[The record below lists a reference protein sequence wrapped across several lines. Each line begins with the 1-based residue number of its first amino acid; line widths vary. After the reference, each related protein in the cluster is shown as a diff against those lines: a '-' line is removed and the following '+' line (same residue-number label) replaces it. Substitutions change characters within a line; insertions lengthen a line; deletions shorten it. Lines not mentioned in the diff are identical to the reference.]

1 MKQYSYYPSC
11 CLHGEAVAYD
21 ISVREAAKVL
31 DVDLKELEGW
41 NCCGST
47 PFAAIDELGA
57 LCCAVRNLALAEKIG
72 LDLVTP
78 CSDCYLMLN
87 KANSVLKERP
97 EIGKKVAEAL
107 AAGGLE
113 YHGRTRVRHI
123 LDVLANDVGCDQI
136 KFKAVKSLS
145 GLKVAAYYGCQVVRP
160 RPGFDHPEN
169 PQCLENLVRCLGCET
184 TPFPLKTHC
193 CGGSLFISETD
204 SCLELLYKILRDAS
218 IHGADCIVTVCALC
232 QANLDFYQTLVNRR
246 FKTHFNLP
254 VLFFTQLLGVAF
266 DIPSVRLGLEKGI
279 VPTGKVLAGFLGN

>member
-21 ISVREAAKVL
+21 ISVRETARVL
-31 DVDLKELEGW
+31 NVELRELEGW

-57 LCCAVRNLALAEKIG
+57 LCCAVRNLALAEKVG
-72 LDLVTP
+72 LELVTP

-87 KANSVLKERP
+87 KANLVLRERS
-97 EIGKKVAEAL
+97 EMKHKVAEAL

-113 YHGRTRVRHI
+113 YHGNTRVRHI
-123 LDVLANDVGCDQI
+123 LDVFANDVGSAAI
-136 KFKAVKSLS
+136 KFKVARSLE

-160 RPGFDHPEN
+160 CPGFDHPEN
-169 PQCLENLVRCLGCET
+169 PVCLENLIVSLGCEPV
-184 TPFPLKTHC
+184 PFPLKTHC

-204 SCLELLYKILRDAS
+204 SCLELLYKLLQSAS
-218 IHGADCIVTVCALC
+218 EHGAQCLVTVCALC
-232 QANLDFYQTLVNRR
+232 QANLDMYQSLVNRR

-254 VLFFTQLLGVAF
+254 VLFFTQLMGMAF
-266 DIPSVRLGLEKGI
+266 DIQAVKLGLEKGL
-279 VPTGKVLAGFLGN
+279 VPAEKALAGYLGN